1 MVQRYIIFI
10 LFIEKQSKYF
20 ISIGV
25 TLLLIFTWYSFNYVN
40 IIVVNL
46 ESKNDFFTIN
56 QNINKCR
63 YL

>member
-40 IIVVNL
+40 IIVVN
-46 ESKNDFFTIN
+46 
-56 QNINKCR
+56 
-63 YL
+63 